1 MCKTHAGP
9 ASKASVLTLSACG
22 VAIWR
27 FCESG
32 HAKRSCY
39 EARSSVSHFYTA
51 QGQLVATVPMRTK
64 GREHEYRDATLSDGR
79 ELNLG
84 PSVTTVLQLLA
95 KPGLTE
101 WQIEQGIKAALSESP
116 DVSVSYADP
125 SHETYT
131 AYIQRLK
138 RKATEV
144 VTQAADMGTQ
154 IHRAFEQLAT
164 GAGRELALDV
174 GVAAYQI
181 AHESLAALL
190 DAGLTIEQSEV
201 SFASPRGYG
210 GTADILGTWLG
221 RPCIADVKSQEFDRV
236 QDAKFYNEHP
246 LQLAGYAVGINQE
259 ELDRVSLIVSR
270 TKPGVVAVR
279 NWSTYESKNGNGW
292 PNERADAAWLALLEC
307 WFLMSGWRPAW

>member
-1 MCKTHAGP
+1 
-9 ASKASVLTLSACG
+9 
-22 VAIWR
+22 
-27 FCESG
+27 
-32 HAKRSCY
+32 
-39 EARSSVSHFYTA
+39 
-51 QGQLVATVPMRTK
+51 MRTK

-95 KPGLTE
+95 KPGLDL
-101 WQIEQGIKAALSESP
+101 WISEQHVKAAMTTPMLP
-116 DVSVSYADP
+116 DEGYD
-125 SHETYT
+125 EW
-131 AYIQRLK
+131 LK
-138 RKATEV
+138 RV
-144 VTQAADMGTQ
+144 RYAAGEITRSASDMGTQ

-181 AHESLAALL
+181 AHESLAVLL
-190 DAGLTIEQSEV
+190 DAGLVIVESER
-201 SFASPRGYG
+201 SFANERGYG
-210 GTADILGTWLG
+210 GTLDILGTWLG

-246 LQLAGYAVGINQE
+246 LQLAGYAVGIE
-259 ELDRVSLIVSR
+259 RPDLDRVSLIVSR

-279 NWSTYESKNGNGW
+279 NWSTYESKNGSGW
-292 PNERADAAWLALLEC
+292 PNERADAAWLALLEA